1 MKRNTGYLFFSGILA
16 VLMFS
21 QCRSTSG
28 ELSPESFLNPASE
41 NRPLA
46 LWTWMN
52 GYVDT
57 SKIVF
62 ELNEMKDKGMRGALI
77 WDIGSLSDPG
87 KIIPE
92 GPSFLGPESMEYI
105 SLALKTTGELGLD
118 LGMVASSSWNAGGEW
133 VEEADASM
141 QLLSS
146 SQVVEGPARSMR
158 AVSPSPNSRYIT
170 ILRRCSPRSIPRTP
184 IRC

>member
-1 MKRNTGYLFFSGILA
+1 MRLKKEYLIFSGILIIM
-16 VLMFS
+16 LFS
-21 QCRSTSG
+21 QCRTTTTGILPDNFTDPST
-28 ELSPESFLNPASE
+28 E

-57 SKIVF
+57 SKMVF
-62 ELNEMKDKGMRGALI
+62 ELNEMKAKGMRGALI

-92 GPSFLGPESMEYI
+92 GPSFLGPESLEYI
-105 SLALKTTGELGLD
+105 SLALKTSGELGLD

-133 VEEADASM
+133 VDEADASM
-141 QLLSS
+141 QL
-146 SQVVEGPARSMR
+146 E
-158 AVSPSPNSRYIT
+158 
-170 ILRRCSPRSIPRTP
+170 TP
-184 IRC
+184 Q